1 MQSICSYYKIPAV
14 SPVPCSVSLQLDGS
28 WYLLIP
34 FPSLAPL
41 PRYPQFV
48 LCIAFNFSLHSSWIC
63 PVSTLKSLDFW
74 TLASGRV
81 DTSQTQFSKYL
92 LSACCWRQH
101 QGRNARF
108 LGGGPLLHE
117 LPFPETLFPW
127 HVPLWCLLYPLRLP
141 GLRETTAHLASRL
154 LAIRASVCSGVRP

>member
-1 MQSICSYYKIPAV
+1 MQSICSYYKILAV

-81 DTSQTQFSKYL
+81 DTSQTQFM
-92 LSACCWRQH
+92 
-101 QGRNARF
+101 
-108 LGGGPLLHE
+108 P
-117 LPFPETLFPW
+117 
-127 HVPLWCLLYPLRLP
+127 VPLSMWQSIVDQHLHTRPSNTHRQVWLSLWGSLPLYPVSWCAQGFVPSKSLWRVW
-141 GLRETTAHLASRL
+141 GL
-154 LAIRASVCSGVRP
+154 I